1 MPAERTIMRQ
11 VREVLRLKFVGG
23 VPIREIARRIGVA
36 ASTVRATIRRF
47 QAAGLSWPLPE
58 EMTDAALEARL
69 FADAGTKQGHRRQ
82 IEPDWAGIQRELKR
96 KHVTLSLLWDEYI
109 ERNPEG
115 YRYSR
120 FCELYRSWEGKLSIT
135 MRQTHLGGD
144 KLFIDYA
151 GDTVPVVIDR
161 LTGEVREAQIFVAV
175 MGASNFTHA
184 EATWTQGL
192 ADWIGAHTRAFAAI
206 DGVPRL
212 LVPDNAKVAVIKA
225 CLYEPQVNRTYA
237 EMAAHYGTAVLP
249 TRPRRPRDK
258 AKVEAAV
265 LVVERWILA
274 RLRHQRFY
282 SLAELNAAI
291 GELLK
296 QLNDERPIRRL
307 GVTRR
312 RLLEELDRPAL
323 KPLPIEPYVFAEWRV
338 RRVGIDYHIDVEGHF
353 YSVPYHFA
361 RAEVEVR
368 LTGRTIEIFARGER
382 IAVHMRSSGNGKH
395 TTLHDHM
402 PSSHRRYADWTIGR
416 IRRDAALIGP
426 ATAALCELIL
436 ERRPHPEQGFRS
448 CLGILRLARAFGVA
462 RSIRRPTLLTHPTL
476 DLLHQLGLEG
486 MAKAFGEIETSAEAT
501 TLTHPEW
508 LALLLDREVSYR
520 RDRRLLARLR
530 YAKLRHQAAVED
542 VDYRAA
548 RGLDRALFQKLAAG
562 GWINAHENLILCG
575 PTGIGKSWLASA
587 LGHKACRDDRS
598 VLYQRIPK
606 LFADLALARG
616 DGRYAR
622 IVRTLG
628 RVQLLILDDWG
639 LEPLD
644 AAARHDL
651 LEILE
656 ERYGRRSTIITSQ
669 IPVDKWHELIGNPTY
684 ADAILDR
691 IVHNAHRIN
700 LTGHSLRRSRANKA
714 PKE

>member
-1 MPAERTIMRQ
+1 MPAERTTMRQ

-23 VPIREIARRIGVA
+23 VPIREIARRVGVA
-36 ASTVRATIRRF
+36 ASTIRETIRRF

-58 EMTDAALEARL
+58 ELTDIALEAKL
-69 FADAGTKQGHRRQ
+69 FVAASAKQGHRRQ

-96 KHVTLSLLWDEYI
+96 KHVTLSLLWHEYI

-120 FCELYRSWEGKLSIT
+120 FCDLYRSWKGKLSVT
-135 MRQTHLGGD
+135 MRQTHVGGD
-144 KLFIDYA
+144 KLFVDYA
-151 GDTVPVVIDR
+151 GDTVAVIIDR

-212 LVPDNAKVAVIKA
+212 LVPDNAKVAIIKA

-265 LVVERWILA
+265 LIVERWILA
-274 RLRHQRFY
+274 RLRHRLFY

-291 GELLK
+291 GEQLK
-296 QLNDERPIRRL
+296 RLNEERPIRRL

-312 RLLEELDRPAL
+312 QLLEELDRPAL
-323 KPLPIEPYVFAEWRV
+323 KPLPIEAYVFAEWRV
-338 RRVGIDYHIDVEGHF
+338 RRVGIDYHVDVEGHF
-353 YSVPYHFA
+353 YSVPYRFA

-368 LTGRTIEIFARGER
+368 LTGRTVEIFARGER
-382 IAVHMRSSGNGKH
+382 IAVHLRGSGNGKH
-395 TTLHDHM
+395 TTVAGHM

-448 CLGILRLARAFGVA
+448 CLGILRLARAFGAARLEAAATRAIEIGALTYGSV
-462 RSIRRPTLLTHPTL
+462 RSIL
-476 DLLHQLGLEG
+476 DHKLDRHA
-486 MAKAFGEIETSAEAT
+486 AKGSAESAPV
-501 TLTHPEW
+501 LHPNI
-508 LALLLDREVSYR
+508 RGS
-520 RDRRLLARLR
+520 R
-530 YAKLRHQAAVED
+530 YYH
-542 VDYRAA
+542 
-548 RGLDRALFQKLAAG
+548 
-562 GWINAHENLILCG
+562 
-575 PTGIGKSWLASA
+575 
-587 LGHKACRDDRS
+587 
-598 VLYQRIPK
+598 
-606 LFADLALARG
+606 
-616 DGRYAR
+616 
-622 IVRTLG
+622 
-628 RVQLLILDDWG
+628 
-639 LEPLD
+639 
-644 AAARHDL
+644 
-651 LEILE
+651 
-656 ERYGRRSTIITSQ
+656 
-669 IPVDKWHELIGNPTY
+669 
-684 ADAILDR
+684 
-691 IVHNAHRIN
+691 
-700 LTGHSLRRSRANKA
+700 
-714 PKE
+714 